1 MPVFK
6 SDRACGFKARRVE
19 AHEFVEEDAA
29 IRVDPVFWHEFKA
42 APHPPLMWY
51 HDTT

>member
-51 HDTT
+51 HVTT